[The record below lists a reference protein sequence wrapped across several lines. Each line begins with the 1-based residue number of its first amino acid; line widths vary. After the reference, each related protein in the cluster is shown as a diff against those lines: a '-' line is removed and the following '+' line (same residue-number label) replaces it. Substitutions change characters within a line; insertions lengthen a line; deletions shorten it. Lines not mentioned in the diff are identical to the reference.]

1 MPLLDASETVYGS
14 GGSDAGGTP
23 YSMAQGRAPGSENWT
38 DQYAFKDWIDR
49 ASRQSFWSAQHPAPA
64 GVSSRLKLC
73 VVADVRTKEN
83 RWHCVAEA
91 PLVTG

>member
-38 DQYAFKDWIDR
+38 DQYAFKDRIDR
-49 ASRQSFWSAQHPAPA
+49 ASRQSFWLAQHSAPT
-64 GVSSRLKLC
+64 GVSSRLELR
-73 VVADVRTKEN
+73 VVADARTNEN
-83 RWHCVAEA
+83 QWRCVAEA